1 MLNGSGLFSTN
12 RRAASVFLI
21 YLTFGPGVEGIGS
34 IVVER
39 GTAGFEI
46 GAHTRLM
53 SGERWCPLYP
63 PPWEFQGI
71 QRKFAEMAMKLD
83 AAQLLLCRA
92 AGGAAD
98 VVSRLCTTR
107 PWRSWPPTP
116 GDKLVMAEAH
126 VRYLA
131 PRHWPGPIVAG
142 GDVARRVE
150 LVRPRLR
157 AVPVRH
163 LDRAERDD
171 GPPRR
176 RFVAQHLP
184 AGGAG
189 AVDGADVGRRPMRLG
204 VVFPQTEIGRDP
216 DVIARFARRVEEI
229 LASRTS

>member
-1 MLNGSGLFSTN
+1 
-12 RRAASVFLI
+12 
-21 YLTFGPGVEGIGS
+21 
-34 IVVER
+34 
-39 GTAGFEI
+39 
-46 GAHTRLM
+46 M

-92 AGGAAD
+92 AGGAQRGLPS
-98 VVSRLCTTR
+98 VTTR

-131 PRHWPGPIVAG
+131 PRHWPGPIIGG

-163 LDRAERDD
+163 LDRQADVMMVHLD
-171 GPPRR
+171 GGSSR
-176 RFVAQHLP
+176 HLP
-184 AGGAG
+184 AEA
-189 AVDGADVGRRPMRLG
+189 RERLTALTLDAA
-204 VVFPQTEIGRDP
+204 P
-216 DVIARFARRVEEI
+216 
-229 LASRTS
+229 